1 MKKIVYLEDI
11 INEWIN
17 NKKTLKLQ
25 SLLNYK
31 MLINRYI
38 NSFFSYKLIN
48 SLTKED
54 IINFFNNNYHY
65 NLL

>member
-1 MKKIVYLEDI
+1 LKKIVYLEDI

-38 NSFFSYKLIN
+38 NKNDRKIFAKL
-48 SLTKED
+48 
-54 IINFFNNNYHY
+54 Y
-65 NLL
+65 